1 MDEPDPFGKAPFD
14 ADRGAFNFGPIPE
27 EVRYVEDWPRRMRA
41 VFAGET
47 VLDSRRGKMLHRT
60 RTFPTW
66 LFPLEDLRDDLLV
79 AAEPGRRWTLR
90 VGDCSAHDA
99 VTSAP
104 QVGGPAAEELCGMVR
119 STMR

>member
-1 MDEPDPFGKAPFD
+1 MRTEARSTSVRYLK
-14 ADRGAFNFGPIPE
+14 R
-27 EVRYVEDWPRRMRA
+27 VRYVEDWPRRMRA

-47 VLDSRRGKMLHRT
+47 VLDSRCGKMLHRT
-60 RTFPTW
+60 GTFPTW

-90 VGDCSAHDA
+90 VGDRSAHDA
-99 VTSAP
+99 VTCP
-104 QVGGPAAEELCGMVR
+104 TGRRPGRGGLPGMVR